1 MARSLAANTSPDP
14 SSVLSKAVVRAA
26 EILGLKQTAVA
37 KILGLSTASV
47 SRLYA
52 GQYRLDPSSKE
63 WELATLLIRLYRG
76 LDALMA
82 SDENALRSWMIN
94 QNNELNAVPTVLIKN
109 ISGLVTTV
117 SYVDAYRARV

>member
-1 MARSLAANTSPDP
+1 MARSLAANTSLDP

-63 WELATLLIRLYRG
+63 WELATQLIRLYRG

-94 QNNELNAVPTVLIKN
+94 QNNELNAVPTVLIKS

>member
-1 MARSLAANTSPDP
+1 MTQPLATP
-14 SSVLSKAVVRAA
+14 SATPAGVLSKSVVRAA
-26 EILGLKQTAVA
+26 EILGLKQTALA
-37 KILGLSTASV
+37 KILGLSAATV

-52 GQYRLDPSSKE
+52 GQYRLDPNGKE

-82 SDENALRSWMIN
+82 SDEAALRAWMTN
-94 QNNELNAVPTVLIKN
+94 NNNELEAIPTVLIKH

-117 SYVDAYRARV
+117 NYVDAYRARV

>member
-1 MARSLAANTSPDP
+1 MARPLATTISPDP

-26 EILGLKQTAVA
+26 EILGLKQTALA
-37 KILGLSTASV
+37 KILGLSAASV

-52 GQYRLDPSSKE
+52 GQYRLDPNGKE

-82 SDENALRSWMIN
+82 SDEAALRAWMN
-94 QNNELNAVPTVLIKN
+94 HKNNELNDIPTALIKQ

-117 SYVDAYRARV
+117 SYVDAYRARI

>member
-1 MARSLAANTSPDP
+1 MARLLATPSPSP
-14 SSVLSKAVVRAA
+14 AGVLSKAVVRAA
-26 EILGLKQTAVA
+26 EILGLKQTTLA
-37 KILGLSTASV
+37 KILGLSAASV

-52 GQYRLDPSSKE
+52 GQYRLDPNGKE

-82 SDENALRSWMIN
+82 SDEAALRAWMNN
-94 QNNELNAVPTVLIKN
+94 QNNELDAIPTVLIKHV
-109 ISGLVTTV
+109 SGLVTTV

>member
-1 MARSLAANTSPDP
+1 MARPLATPTAPDP
-14 SSVLSKAVVRAA
+14 AEVLGKAVIRAA
-26 EILGLKQTAVA
+26 EIMGLNQAALA

-52 GQYRLDPSSKE
+52 GQYRLNPHGKE

-82 SDENALRSWMIN
+82 SDEAALRAWIQH
-94 QNNELNAVPTVLIKN
+94 QNNELYAIPSVLIKQVA
-109 ISGLVTTV
+109 GLVTAV
-117 SYVDAYRARV
+117 NYVDAYRARV

>member
-1 MARSLAANTSPDP
+1 MARPLATPTSPDP
-14 SSVLSKAVVRAA
+14 ATVLGKAVVRAA
-26 EILGLKQTAVA
+26 DILGLKQATLA
-37 KILGLSTASV
+37 KILGLSAASV

-52 GQYRLDPSSKE
+52 GQYRLNPHGKE

-82 SDENALRSWMIN
+82 SDEASLRAWIHN
-94 QNNELNAVPTVLIKN
+94 PNNELQAVPNALIKQ

-117 SYVDAYRARV
+117 NYVDAYRARV